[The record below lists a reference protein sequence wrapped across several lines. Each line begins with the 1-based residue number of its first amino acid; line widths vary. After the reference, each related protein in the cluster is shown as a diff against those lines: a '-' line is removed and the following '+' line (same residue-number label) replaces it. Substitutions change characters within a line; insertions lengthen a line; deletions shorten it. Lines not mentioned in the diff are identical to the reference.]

1 MLSQYRSII
10 HKFLNFMKHCQFF
23 VYNKPKDIF
32 RKRISMSSKPS
43 INLKQS
49 QSQQQKLAM
58 TQTMQQA
65 IQILHYSTSDL
76 VDFLQEQSLENP
88 LISVTIGSYSSEPF
102 LSTVLRRSS
111 PGIFGTVTCG
121 KNILI

>member
-1 MLSQYRSII
+1 
-10 HKFLNFMKHCQFF
+10 
-23 VYNKPKDIF
+23 
-32 RKRISMSSKPS
+32 MSSKPS

-88 LISVTIGSYSSEPF
+88 LISVTIGSYSSDAPPSNHSLVQSSEDRHQAF
-102 LSTVLRRSS
+102 LEQLPAEKISLYEHILTQIHLNYRDTFLRTLL
-111 PGIFGTVTCG
+111 IFLEIGRAHV
-121 KNILI
+121 

>member
-1 MLSQYRSII
+1 
-10 HKFLNFMKHCQFF
+10 MKHCQFF

-49 QSQQQKLAM
+49 QSQQQLAM

-76 VDFLQEQSLENP
+76 VDFLQEQSLKIP
-88 LISVTIGSYSSEPF
+88 
-102 LSTVLRRSS
+102 
-111 PGIFGTVTCG
+111 
-121 KNILI
+121 